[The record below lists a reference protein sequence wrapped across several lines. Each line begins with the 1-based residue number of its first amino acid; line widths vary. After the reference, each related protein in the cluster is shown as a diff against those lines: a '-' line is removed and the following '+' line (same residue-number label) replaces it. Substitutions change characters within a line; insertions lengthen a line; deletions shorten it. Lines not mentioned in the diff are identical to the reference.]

1 MDRKQQAARIQRIVD
16 VIAQKAIAMPPDA
29 RLAFIKGEIAK
40 VREDF
45 RRTYET
51 DPRLFISAM
60 DLINSMYGQVKTR
73 LEFLEMGSG
82 KTGALDE

>member
-1 MDRKQQAARIQRIVD
+1 
-16 VIAQKAIAMPPDA
+16 
-29 RLAFIKGEIAK
+29 

-45 RRTYET
+45 RRTYEA
-51 DPRLFISAM
+51 DPHLFISAM

>member
-1 MDRKQQAARIQRIVD
+1 MPTTTTDALARKAVAF
-16 VIAQKAIAMPPDA
+16 PPDA
-29 RLAFIKGEIAK
+29 RLAFIKGEIAE

-82 KTGALDE
+82 KTGPLDE